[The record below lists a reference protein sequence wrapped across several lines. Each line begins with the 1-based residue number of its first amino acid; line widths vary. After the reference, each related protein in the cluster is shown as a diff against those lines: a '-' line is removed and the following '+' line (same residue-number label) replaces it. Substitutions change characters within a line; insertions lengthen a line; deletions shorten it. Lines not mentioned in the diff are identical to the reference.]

1 MNRIF
6 LSESILKGFKNESIT
21 EIVKKLAN
29 YDSITT
35 LDKFASEFLDLM
47 LEGNFDLMK
56 DKICS

>member
-1 MNRIF
+1 MRQRLIDELTFLARKDSRIV
-6 LSESILKGFKNESIT
+6 LLTADLGFG
-21 EIVKKLAN
+21 V
-29 YDSITT
+29 